1 MIILGLDVS
10 TRIIGYTIMTD
21 EFEVLDCNYWDLS
34 KIDLMID
41 KAEYVYEQLKEI
53 QNKYDITDVAIE
65 ECVSKFAGGR
75 SSIKT
80 ISKLFFINIL
90 TQYQCF
96 RIFNV
101 YPSLLNVRR
110 ARNLADIK
118 VNRGDDS
125 KEVVFGII
133 KIRHENIVWP
143 KMKRD
148 VIRYDKKSY
157 DMADSVVVATAMLKE
172 SESNE

>member
-1 MIILGLDVS
+1 MNVLALDVS
-10 TRIIGYTIMTD
+10 TRIIGYTIITD
-21 EFEVLDCNYWDLS
+21 ALEVLECDYIDLS

-41 KAEYVYEQLKEI
+41 KAEFVYEKLQELKKLYTI
-53 QNKYDITDVAIE
+53 DDVAIE

-80 ISKLFFINIL
+80 ISKLFFINML

-96 RIFNV
+96 RIFKV
-101 YPSLLNVRR
+101 YPTLLNVRR

-133 KIRHENIVWP
+133 KSRYPNIDWP
-143 KMKRD
+143 MMKRD
-148 VIRYDKKSY
+148 ETRYAKICM
-157 DMADSVVVATAMLKE
+157 DMADSVVVGHAMLKE
-172 SESNE
+172 SKINE

>member
-1 MIILGLDVS
+1 MIVLALDVS
-10 TRIIGYTIMTD
+10 TRIIGYTVMSN

-34 KIDLMID
+34 KIDKMID
-41 KAEYVYEQLKEI
+41 KAEYVYKALQELQHEY
-53 QNKYDITDVAIE
+53 NITDVAIE
-65 ECVSKFAGGR
+65 ECVSKFSGGR

-96 RIFNV
+96 RIFNI
-101 YPSLLNVRR
+101 YPTLLNVRR

-125 KEVVFGII
+125 KEVVFGIV
-133 KIRHENIVWP
+133 KSRHENINWP
-143 KMKRD
+143 RMKRD
-148 VIRYDKKSY
+148 TTRFSKECY
-157 DMADSVVVATAMLKE
+157 DMADSVVVGHAMLKE
-172 SESNE
+172 SELNE

>member
-1 MIILGLDVS
+1 MNILALDVS
-10 TRIIGYTIMTD
+10 TRIIGYTVMTD
-21 EFEVLDCNYWDLS
+21 GFEVLDCNIIDLS

-41 KAEYVYEQLKEI
+41 KAEFVYKQLDDIKS
-53 QNKYDITDVAIE
+53 KYDIADVAIE
-65 ECVSKFAGGR
+65 ECVSKFSGGR

-96 RIFNV
+96 RIFSV
-101 YPSLLNVRR
+101 YPTLLNVRR

-118 VNRGDDS
+118 INRGDDS

-133 KIRHENIVWP
+133 KSRYPNIDWP
-143 KMKRD
+143 RMKRD
-148 VIRYDKKSY
+148 ETRYAKICM
-157 DMADSVVVATAMLKE
+157 DMADSVVVGHAMLKE
-172 SESNE
+172 SKINE

>member
-1 MIILGLDVS
+1 MIILALDVS
-10 TRIIGYTIMTD
+10 TRIIGYTVMND
-21 EFEVLDCNYWDLS
+21 GYDVLECNYIDLS
-34 KIDLMID
+34 KIDNMID
-41 KAEYVYEQLKEI
+41 KAEYVYTQLGEI
-53 QNKYDITDVAIE
+53 KKKYDITDVAVE
-65 ECVSKFAGGR
+65 ECVSKFSGGR

-80 ISKLFFINIL
+80 ISKLFFINML

-101 YPSLLNVRR
+101 YPTMLNVRR

-118 VNRGDDS
+118 IHRGDDS

-133 KIRHENIVWP
+133 RSRYIDIAWP

-148 VIRYDKKSY
+148 TTRFAKECH
-157 DMADSVVVATAMLKE
+157 DMADSVVVGYAMLKE
-172 SESNE
+172 NYSNE

>member
-1 MIILGLDVS
+1 
-10 TRIIGYTIMTD
+10 MTE
-21 EFEVLDCNYWDLS
+21 EFEVLMCDYIDLS

-41 KAEYVYEQLKEI
+41 KAEYVYKQLEEI
-53 QNKYDITDVAIE
+53 KKKYDITDVAIE
-65 ECVSKFAGGR
+65 ECVSKFSGGR

-101 YPSLLNVRR
+101 YPTLLNVRR

-133 KIRHENIVWP
+133 KSRHENIGWP
-143 KMKRD
+143 MMKRD
-148 VIRYDKKSY
+148 TTRFAKECYDL
-157 DMADSVVVATAMLKE
+157 ADSVVVATAMLRE
-172 SESNE
+172 SKINE

>member
-1 MIILGLDVS
+1 MNILGLDVS
-10 TRIIGYTIMTD
+10 TRIIGYTVMTD
-21 EFEVLDCNYWDLS
+21 GFEVLECDYIDLS

-41 KAEYVYEQLKEI
+41 KAEFVYEQLKKI
-53 QNKYDITDVAIE
+53 KNKYDIGDVAIE

-101 YPSLLNVRR
+101 YPTLLNVRR

-133 KIRHENIVWP
+133 KNRHENIGWP

-148 VIRYDKKSY
+148 TTRFSKECF
-157 DMADSVVVATAMLKE
+157 DMADSVVVSHAMLRE
-172 SESNE
+172 SKVDE

>member
-1 MIILGLDVS
+1 MNILGLDVS
-10 TRIIGYTIMTD
+10 TRIIGYTVMTD
-21 EFEVLDCNYWDLS
+21 EFEVLKCDYIDLS

-41 KAEYVYEQLKEI
+41 KAEFVFKQLEEI
-53 QNKYDITDVAIE
+53 KIRYDIGDVAIE

-101 YPSLLNVRR
+101 YPTLLNVRR

-118 VNRGDDS
+118 INRGDDS

-133 KIRHENIVWP
+133 KNRHENIGWP

-148 VIRYDKKSY
+148 TTRFSKECF
-157 DMADSVVVATAMLKE
+157 DMADSVVVSHAMLRE
-172 SESNE
+172 SKVDE